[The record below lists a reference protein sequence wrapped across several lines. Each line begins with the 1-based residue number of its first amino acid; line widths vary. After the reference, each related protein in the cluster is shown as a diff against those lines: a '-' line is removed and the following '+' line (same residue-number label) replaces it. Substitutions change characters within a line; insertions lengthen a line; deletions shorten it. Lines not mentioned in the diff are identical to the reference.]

1 VAHSAA
7 AAPGCAMYRIFS
19 GMLLN
24 LFKRGSIIFAVLALL
39 SQMPMTANA
48 AEASLAE
55 ISSISSTFCEDM
67 KNHKT
72 LTSHGPVGCE
82 RLASVKF
89 SYLGFDGR
97 VHDDGEMIVLDAVA
111 ARVGRIFDR
120 LLQLRFPLAKARPI
134 NRYDGDDDA
143 SMADNNTSSFNDR
156 VVAGGTS
163 LSMHAYGLAIDLNP
177 VQNPFLEGIGA
188 TRRVSPDGGKTYLN
202 RADIRPGMAEQ
213 VIDVFA
219 DNGFLIWGGDWHNP
233 IDYQHFQLGREMA
246 EQMARLSSSA
256 AREVFEKRTEQYRQC
271 RQSGK
276 SRTACSSTPRT

>member
-1 VAHSAA
+1 
-7 AAPGCAMYRIFS
+7 MYRIFS

-24 LFKRGSIIFAVLALL
+24 LFKRRSIIFAVLALL
-39 SQMPMTANA
+39 NQMPMTASA
-48 AEASLAE
+48 AEASPAE
-55 ISSISSTFCEDM
+55 ISPISSSFCEDM

-72 LTSHGPVGCE
+72 LTNHGPVGCD

-89 SYLGFDGR
+89 RYFGFDGR

-120 LLQLRFPLAKARPI
+120 LLQLRFPLAKARPV

-156 VVAGGTS
+156 PVAGGTS

-202 RADIRPGMAEQ
+202 RAELRPGMAEQ

-233 IDYQHFQLGREMA
+233 IDYQHFQLDREMA
-246 EQMARLSSSA
+246 EQLARLSSAA
-256 AREVFEKRTEQYRQC
+256 AREVFEKRTDQYRQC

-276 SRTACSSTPRT
+276 SRTVCHSPPRT

>member
-1 VAHSAA
+1 
-7 AAPGCAMYRIFS
+7 MYRIFS

-24 LFKRGSIIFAVLALL
+24 LFKRGFIIFAVLALL
-39 SQMPMTANA
+39 NQMPMTASA
-48 AEASLAE
+48 AEASPAE
-55 ISSISSTFCEDM
+55 ISPISSAFCEDM
-67 KNHKT
+67 KVHKT
-72 LTSHGPVGCE
+72 LTNHGPVGCD

-97 VHDDGEMIVLDAVA
+97 VYDDGEMIVLDAVA

-120 LLQLRFPLAKARPI
+120 LLQLRFPLAKVLPV

-156 VVAGGTS
+156 PVAGGTS

-202 RADIRPGMAEQ
+202 RAELRPGMAER

-246 EQMARLSSSA
+246 EQLARLSGAA

-276 SRTACSSTPRT
+276 TRTACHSPPRT

>member
-1 VAHSAA
+1 
-7 AAPGCAMYRIFS
+7 MYRIFS

-24 LFKRGSIIFAVLALL
+24 LFKRGSIICAILALL
-39 SQMPMTANA
+39 NQMPMTASA
-48 AEASLAE
+48 AEASPAE
-55 ISSISSTFCEDM
+55 ISPISSAFCEDM

-72 LTSHGPVGCE
+72 LTNHGPIGCD

-89 SYLGFDGR
+89 GYFGFDGR

-120 LLQLRFPLAKARPI
+120 LLQLRFPLAKARPV

-156 VVAGGTS
+156 PVAGGTS

-177 VQNPFLEGIGA
+177 VQNPFLEGVGA

-202 RADIRPGMAEQ
+202 RAELRPGMAER

-233 IDYQHFQLGREMA
+233 IDYQHFQLDRDLA
-246 EQMARLSSSA
+246 EQLARLSSAA

-276 SRTACSSTPRT
+276 SRTACHSPPRT